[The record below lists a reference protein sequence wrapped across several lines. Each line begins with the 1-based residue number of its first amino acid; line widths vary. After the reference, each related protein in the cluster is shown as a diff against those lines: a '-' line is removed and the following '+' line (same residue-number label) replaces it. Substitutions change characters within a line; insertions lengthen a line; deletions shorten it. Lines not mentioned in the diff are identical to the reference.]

1 MKVRKE
7 HALYLLLT
15 IFFLVGIQFAKY
27 KSIMKINEE
36 IAYHSQAVSNY
47 AWNLDYAGM
56 ERYLLQALL
65 SNNYSRISYYDNV
78 SKNLELELKGSPLSG
93 FNAFM
98 NKLYLLNELDL
109 SRNVTRDNEVLG
121 VLYITYLNKRIY
133 TYSYIFLIYI
143 LILFILYLIIRLY
156 GERRGLR
163 IRVDKR
169 TEEMEQEVANRKRI
183 QDDLRQTLNSIG
195 DGVII
200 LDPNKKIRG
209 MNPVAEKLTGW
220 LAEEARGRA
229 FEEVYKSKFS
239 NLLVDTILSTRLVS
253 RSDQNAI
260 LVSRTGEEYRVSE
273 SGAPIL
279 NTDGS
284 FSGIVLVI
292 RDITAEYKMQVQ
304 LEHSQRLDAI
314 GQLAGGV
321 AHDFNNI
328 LGGIMGFSE
337 LLGRFL
343 SDQPEAV
350 EINRMVIEA
359 CGRAAEM
366 TNKLL
371 TFSRK
376 SKTSFTIIE
385 LNRLLGETATLLRST
400 LDRRIEIILKL
411 KAEEDRVVG
420 DEVMLQNAI
429 INLAINASHAM
440 PEGGPLLIQT
450 SDQVLDEHYCSSSA
464 FHLAPGE
471 YLAIRIE
478 DKGSG
483 IPREVMTR
491 IFEPF
496 FTTKE
501 QGKGTGLGLAA
512 VYGTIQQHEGEIKVY
527 SELGIGTTFNIL
539 LPLSKNI
546 DQKQIPN
553 DTDNLKGN
561 ATILLVDDE
570 HIIRLP
576 LVNMLES
583 LGYHVIQATTGK
595 EAVTLFRKDSEKI
608 DLVILDMIMPVMNGK
623 DCFLKLREFRP
634 DIPVILASGFSES
647 EDIRFLKSQ
656 GLNAF
661 ITKPFRKAQ
670 IAKLVRDVLLGNGT

>member
-411 KAEEDRVVG
+411 EAEEDRVVG